1 MTERENNTLE
11 ENMRIINR
19 ERGTGKTA
27 MLIST
32 AYVTGKPIITS
43 TMNNKNSLMNMAKAM
58 GMSNNI
64 EVYTIN
70 EWLEFH
76 RSYTPNNEILI
87 DNVELILD
95 EVMSKFLN
103 ANVIAGTM
111 TVPMDNVE
119 NDIKETDKKH
129 GYWFA
134 LDECANEGVYCS
146 VCNKKVYK
154 LNYANQKLKSKYC
167 PNCGAIMDEKNINE
181 INKDDN
187 RPQCCID
194 HDKYFSTCDTCEF
207 GE

>member
-1 MTERENNTLE
+1 
-11 ENMRIINR
+11 MRIINR
-19 ERGTGKTA
+19 GRGTGKTA

-32 AYVTGKPIITS
+32 AYVTGKPIITY
-43 TMNNKNSLMNMAKAM
+43 TMNNKNNLMSMAEKM
-58 GMSNNI
+58 GISTNV

-70 EWLEFH
+70 EWLECH
-76 RSYTPNNEILI
+76 RSYMQNEILV
-87 DNVELILD
+87 DNVELILGD
-95 EVMSKFLN
+95 VLSKFLN

-111 TVPMDNVE
+111 TVPM
-119 NDIKETDKKH
+119 NDIKDDTKETDRKH
-129 GYWFA
+129 GHWFA

-146 VCNKKVYK
+146 VCHKKVYK

-167 PNCGAIMDEKNINE
+167 PNCGAIMDEKDTE
-181 INKDDN
+181 TDEEDN

>member
-1 MTERENNTLE
+1 
-11 ENMRIINR
+11 MRIINR
-19 ERGTGKTA
+19 GRGTGKTA

-43 TMNNKNSLMNMAKAM
+43 TMNTKNSLLDMAERM
-58 GMSNNI
+58 GISANI

-70 EWLEFH
+70 EWLEYH
-76 RSYTPNNEILI
+76 KLYMPNNEILV
-87 DNVELILD
+87 DNVELILGD
-95 EVMSKFLN
+95 VLSKFLN
-103 ANVIAGTM
+103 ANVITGTM
-111 TVPMDNVE
+111 SVPMDNIKDDAKE
-119 NDIKETDKKH
+119 NSRKH
-129 GYWFA
+129 GYWYE

-167 PNCGAIMDEKNINE
+167 PNCGAIMDGKETVETDKN
-181 INKDDN
+181 DD

>member
-1 MTERENNTLE
+1 
-11 ENMRIINR
+11 MRIINR
-19 ERGTGKTA
+19 GRGTGKTA

-32 AYVTGKPIITS
+32 AYVTGKPIITY
-43 TMNNKNSLMNMAKAM
+43 TMNNKNSLLDMAERM
-58 GMSNNI
+58 GISANI

-70 EWLEFH
+70 EWLECH
-76 RSYTPNNEILI
+76 RSYKSSNEILV
-87 DNVELILD
+87 DNVELMLGY
-95 EVMSKFLN
+95 VLSKSLN

-111 TVPMDNVE
+111 TIPMDNIKDDAKE
-119 NDIKETDKKH
+119 NDRKH
-129 GYWFA
+129 GHWVA

-167 PNCGAIMDEKNINE
+167 PNCGAIMDGKETTETDKN
-181 INKDDN
+181 DD
-187 RPQCCID
+187 RPQYCID

>member
-1 MTERENNTLE
+1 
-11 ENMRIINR
+11 MRIINR
-19 ERGTGKTA
+19 GRGTGKTA

-32 AYVTGKPIITS
+32 AYVTGKPIITY
-43 TMNNKNSLMNMAKAM
+43 TMNNKNNLMSMAEKM
-58 GMSNNI
+58 GISTNI

-70 EWLEFH
+70 EWLECH
-76 RSYTPNNEILI
+76 RSYMRNEILV
-87 DNVELILD
+87 DNVELILGD
-95 EVMSKFLN
+95 VLSKFLN

-111 TVPMDNVE
+111 TVPMD
-119 NDIKETDKKH
+119 DIKDDTKETDRKH
-129 GYWFA
+129 GHWFA

-146 VCNKKVYK
+146 VCHKKVYK

-167 PNCGAIMDEKNINE
+167 PNCGAIMDEKDTE
-181 INKDDN
+181 TDEEDN

>member
-1 MTERENNTLE
+1 MK
-11 ENMRIINR
+11 IINR
-19 ERGTGKTA
+19 GPGTGKTA

-32 AYVTGKPIITS
+32 AYVTGDPIITY
-43 TMNNKNSLMNMAKAM
+43 TMNNKNNLMDTAKKM
-58 GMSNNI
+58 GMLDNI

-70 EWLEFH
+70 EWLECH
-76 RSYTPNNEILI
+76 RSYMSSNEILV
-87 DNVELILD
+87 DNVELILGD
-95 EVMSKFLN
+95 VLSKFLN

-111 TVPMDNVE
+111 TVPMDNIKDDVKE
-119 NDIKETDKKH
+119 NGKKH
-129 GYWFA
+129 GYWYA

-154 LNYANQKLKSKYC
+154 LNYANQKVKSKYC
-167 PNCGAIMDEKNINE
+167 PNCGAIMDEKDIETDKN
-181 INKDDN
+181 DG

>member
-1 MTERENNTLE
+1 
-11 ENMRIINR
+11 MRIINR

-43 TMNNKNSLMNMAKAM
+43 TMNNKNSLMGMAKAM

-111 TVPMDNVE
+111 TVPIDNVE

-134 LDECANEGVYCS
+134 LDECSNEGVYCS